1 MIDHITLRVR
11 DLEAAKDFYRAALA
25 PLGYVLQMEFPDGAG
40 FAVGGKPDFWLFQ
53 DPEARPQHLAFA
65 APDRAEVD
73 AFYAA
78 ALAAGGRDNGPAGL
92 RTEYHPDYYAAFV
105 LDQTGHNV
113 EAVTHR
119 PPGGAGKAAKAAK
132 AARKTKK
139 KMAKGPKGL
148 AKKVTAGKAPQ
159 AGKKKKMAKGPK
171 GFAKKR
177 MAKGPKG

>member
-1 MIDHITLRVR
+1 MIDHVTLRVR

-25 PLGYVLQMEFPDGAG
+25 PLGYALQMEFPDGAG

-53 DPEARPQHLAFA
+53 DPEARPQHLAFV

-92 RTEYHPDYYAAFV
+92 RTEYHPNYYAAFV
-105 LDQTGHNV
+105 LDGTGHNV

-119 PPGGAGKAAKAAK
+119 PPGGVARSPKAPAAT
-132 AARKTKK
+132 RKKR
-139 KMAKGPKGL
+139 MVKGPKGL
-148 AKKVTAGKAPQ
+148 AKKVTAGRAPP
-159 AGKKKKMAKGPK
+159 AGKKKPARGAKGV
-171 GFAKKR
+171 AKKR

>member
-1 MIDHITLRVR
+1 MIDHVTLRVR

-65 APDRAEVD
+65 APDRGEVD

-92 RTEYHPDYYAAFV
+92 RAEYHPNYYAAFV

-119 PPGGAGKAAKAAK
+119 PPGSGARPAKAPG
-132 AARKTKK
+132 TSKK
-139 KMAKGPKGL
+139 KMVKGPKGL
-148 AKKVTAGKAPQ
+148 AKKVTAGK
-159 AGKKKKMAKGPK
+159 KKVTTGPKGVAKKRMVKGPK
-171 GFAKKR
+171 G
-177 MAKGPKG
+177 

>member
-11 DLEAAKDFYRAALA
+11 DLDTAKAFYAAALA

-40 FAVGGKPDFWLFQ
+40 FAVAGKPDFWLFQ

-73 AFYAA
+73 AFYEA

-92 RTEYHPDYYAAFV
+92 RTEYHPNYYAAFV
-105 LDQTGHNV
+105 LDASGHNV

-119 PPGGAGKAAKAAK
+119 PPGSAGKPARAAK
-132 AARKTKK
+132 KTKK

-148 AKKVTAGKAPQ
+148 AKKVTAGRART
-159 AGKKKKMAKGPK
+159 AGKKKMAKGPK